1 MHIPDSM
8 LHGAVCPVTAGLGL
22 LGVTAAAVAA
32 AKSEN
37 KPNVAR
43 FAGVTALIFA
53 GQMVNFPIVGGI
65 SGHLLGGVLAA
76 ALLGPSFAVL
86 AMGLVLAVQALLFAD
101 GGVFAFGANLLNMGL
116 LAVVVGAPLH
126 ALLQRR
132 GLSASRKT
140 LLVAGGGWLAV
151 MLAALAASVELAAG
165 GGPAFVKVAG
175 AMLGSH
181 AWIGLGEG
189 LLSATL
195 YLALAPRWQKATN
208 RTTTI
213 RPLALAGAAL
223 LLSPWASRLPDG
235 LEATAARLGLLSD
248 TPLFAPLADYRL
260 PALGQTQLSMILAG
274 ACGALL
280 TFGLAQLLATY
291 LQAQTAAKHI

>member
-8 LHGAVCPVTAGLGL
+8 LNGAVCPVTAGLGL

-32 AKSEN
+32 AKNEN

-43 FAGVTALIFA
+43 FAGVTTLIFA
-53 GQMVNFPIVGGI
+53 GQMVNFPIGGGI
-65 SGHLLGGVLAA
+65 SGHLLGGVLAT

-86 AMGLVLAVQALLFAD
+86 AMGLVLTVQALLFAD

-132 GLSASRKT
+132 SLSAPRKA
-140 LLVAGGGWLAV
+140 LLMAGGGWLAV
-151 MLAALAASVELAAG
+151 MLATLAASVELAAG
-165 GGPAFVKVAG
+165 GGPAVVKLTA
-175 AMLGSH
+175 AMLSSH

-189 LLSATL
+189 LLSAAL
-195 YLALAPRWQKATN
+195 YLALAPRLQKATN
-208 RTTTI
+208 RTAAV

-235 LEATAARLGLLSD
+235 LEASAARLGLLSD
-248 TPLFAPLADYRL
+248 TPLFAPLGGYQL
-260 PALGQTQLSMILAG
+260 PAFGQSQISMILAG
-274 ACGALL
+274 ACGVLL
-280 TFGLAQLLATY
+280 TFGLARLLATY